1 MTSASTILAAALQTT
16 LLGFRV
22 RIVDPAWLW
31 IAPLGLVAGA
41 ISASRAFRRWRRA
54 RAVVPEGRR
63 SRVLPDAGASQGVA
77 RGGLLGFGLMLL
89 FVAAAGPQCGERTE
103 IVKRTG
109 IDLVVALD
117 ASTSMLARDVKPS
130 RLERAKMEVT
140 ALLDKVRGDR
150 VGLVVFAGEAFVQC
164 PLTTDYSAAKLFLRA
179 VDPVAMPQQGTA
191 IAGALR
197 EARRVLEGGGRGG
210 VARAVLLITD
220 GEDNEGEAMDAAK
233 ELGDAG
239 IRVYAVAVGSEEGE
253 PIPLTD
259 AKGNVTGYKKDREG
273 RTVLTR
279 TDVSGLRDLTS
290 AAGGKVLMASG
301 ADLGVAAMIGEL
313 EKLQKGELESRLA
326 VQYDDRYPYFAW
338 PAFALLC
345 VAAALG
351 EGRFRRRSAA

>member
-1 MTSASTILAAALQTT
+1 VTAALAMVAAALQTT

-31 IAPLGLVAGA
+31 LAPLGLLAGA
-41 ISASRAFRRWRRA
+41 IAAFRAWRRWQRARLLVPEARRA
-54 RAVVPEGRR
+54 R
-63 SRVLPDAGASQGVA
+63 VLPEAGASQGVA
-77 RGGLLGFGLMLL
+77 RGGLLGFGLALL

-103 IVKRTG
+103 IVKRSG

-117 ASTSMLARDVKPS
+117 ASSSMLARDVKPS
-130 RLERAKMEVT
+130 RLERAKVEVT
-140 ALLDKVRGDR
+140 ALFDELHGDR

-164 PLTTDYSAAKLFLRA
+164 PLTTDYGAAKLFLRA
-179 VDPVAMPQQGTA
+179 VDPAAMPQQGTG

-197 EARRVLEGGGRGG
+197 EARRVLDGGGRGG

-279 TDVSGLRDLTS
+279 TDVAGLRELTS
-290 AAGGKVLMASG
+290 RAGGKVLSAFG
-301 ADLGVAAMIGEL
+301 VDLGVGALVGEL
-313 EKLQKGELESRLA
+313 EKLQKGEVESRLA
-326 VQYDDRYPYFAW
+326 VQYDDRYPYLAW

-345 VAAALG
+345 AAAALG
-351 EGRFRRRSAA
+351 EGPLRRRNRA